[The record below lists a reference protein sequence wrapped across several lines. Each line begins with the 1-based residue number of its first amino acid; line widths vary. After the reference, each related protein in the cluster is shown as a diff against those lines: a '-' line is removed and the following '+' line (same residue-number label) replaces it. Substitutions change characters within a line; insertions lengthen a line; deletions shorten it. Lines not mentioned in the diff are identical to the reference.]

1 MTNAQPTEAVLE
13 VLAPD
18 GSRRRVPVTQSPFLI
33 GRGAE
38 GDNQL
43 QLPDSRISRCCAA
56 LVYADG
62 VYRLE
67 DRGQRY
73 GVFVNG
79 KKIDVQALRDADTIT
94 FGVPDSFQLKF
105 HTGQP
110 QQPLAEILSQ
120 LEQTSAME
128 SGARSLRQLNLLLE
142 ATALLQSHL
151 PLEDILAAM
160 VDRALGLAEA
170 DRGLLLETDPKGD
183 LRPLLARERG
193 ARSLPAESLA
203 PSQTAIAQAIKERR
217 SVVEEDVA
225 QAAVALRD
233 ARSVLG
239 QQLRS
244 VIAIPLH
251 SVAHLRSDGP
261 TATSMLGELLGVL
274 YLDSRRPATFSRMER
289 RLLDC
294 LALEVAAALDNVRL
308 VQKEQERR
316 RLEHELAI
324 ARQIQQ
330 ALLPKGFRHFPHC
343 QVTGINQPCLAVG
356 GDYFDLMEL
365 SPERIAFVIADV
377 SGKGVGAALVTAL
390 LQGTFSALTLGN
402 DPLSVFAHVNRF
414 ICAHSELERYATLF
428 FGVLDTAG
436 RLEFINAG
444 HPSPLLVRAG
454 CVSSPFPAG
463 CFPLGLFPQATFKT
477 SSCILEPG
485 DTLILFT
492 DGITEAANQHDEQF
506 RIERLQKVVERYS
519 SAAIDE
525 LPTAILAA
533 VEKFTCCAHQDDD
546 LTLLIIRYQGEG
558 EDPKQGVAG
567 TSGGQ

>member
-1 MTNAQPTEAVLE
+1 MTNAQPAEAVLE

-18 GSRRRVPVTQSPFLI
+18 GSRRKVPVTQCPFLI

-62 VYRLE
+62 VYHLE

-94 FGVPDSFQLKF
+94 FGVPDSFQLIF
-105 HTGQP
+105 RTGLSEKP
-110 QQPLAEILSQ
+110 FAEILSQ

-160 VDRALGLAEA
+160 VDRAIGLAEA
-170 DRGLLLETDPKGD
+170 DRGLLLEADPKGG

-251 SVAHLRSDGP
+251 SVAHLRSGGP
-261 TATSMLGELLGVL
+261 TASSMLGELLGVL
-274 YLDSRRPATFSRMER
+274 YLDSRRPATFSGMER

-294 LALEVAAALDNVRL
+294 LALEAAAALDNARL
-308 VQKEQERR
+308 VRHEQEQR
-316 RLEHELAI
+316 RLEQELEI
-324 ARQIQQ
+324 GRRVQQ
-330 ALLPKGFRHFPHC
+330 ALLPKGFRHFPHF

-365 SPERIAFVIADV
+365 SPDRIAFVIADV
-377 SGKGVGAALVTAL
+377 SGKGLGAALVTAL
-390 LQGTFSALTLGN
+390 LQGTFSAMTLGR
-402 DPLSVFAHVNRF
+402 DLPSVFAHVNRF

-428 FGVLDTAG
+428 FGMLDTAG

-454 CVSSPFPAG
+454 CVTSSFPAG
-463 CFPLGLFPQATFKT
+463 CLPLGLFPHATFEV

-506 RIERLQKVVERYS
+506 RIERLRKVVERHS
-519 SAAIDE
+519 NAAIDE
-525 LPTAILAA
+525 LPTAILAG
-533 VEKFTCCAHQDDD
+533 VEEFTCCADQDDD
-546 LTLLIIRYQGEG
+546 LTLLIIQYQGEDG
-558 EDPKQGVAG
+558 HPKQEVAG
-567 TSGGQ
+567 TSGEQ